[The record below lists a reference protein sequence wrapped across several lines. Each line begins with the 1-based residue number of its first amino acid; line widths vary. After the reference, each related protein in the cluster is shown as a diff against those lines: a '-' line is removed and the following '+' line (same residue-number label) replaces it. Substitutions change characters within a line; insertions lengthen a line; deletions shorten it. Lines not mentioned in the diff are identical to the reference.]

1 MTNAPVIDRETI
13 VMLQEM
19 DAITTK
25 GSTTE
30 ENLLLELIDDFLV
43 HSADLVKV
51 IQHSLRKNA
60 LPVDALPV
68 DTMAELAAQSHSL
81 KGASLN
87 IGALALFQVCDTI
100 ETLARQQR
108 ITKVEHWATELTHAY
123 QETALALAKLRSR
136 TSRGETIDDLLG

>member
-13 VMLQEM
+13 AMLQEM
-19 DAITTK
+19 DAITTDD
-25 GSTTE
+25 
-30 ENLLLELIDDFLV
+30 NLLLELIDDFLI

-51 IQHSLRKNA
+51 IQYSLPLA
-60 LPVDALPV
+60 
-68 DTMAELAAQSHSL
+68 TTAELAAQAHSL

-108 ITKVEHWATELTHAY
+108 MTRVDYWATELNNTY
-123 QETALALAKLRSR
+123 QETALALAELRAR

>member
-13 VMLQEM
+13 AVLQEM
-19 DAITTK
+19 DAITTDD
-25 GSTTE
+25 
-30 ENLLLELIDDFLV
+30 NLLLELIDDFLV

-51 IQHSLRKNA
+51 IQHSLQ
-60 LPVDALPV
+60 
-68 DTMAELAAQSHSL
+68 MATTAEIAAQSHSL

-108 ITKVEHWATELTHAY
+108 ITQGDHWAAELNHAY
-123 QETALALAKLRSR
+123 QETALALAELRLR

>member
-60 LPVDALPV
+60 LPVD
-68 DTMAELAAQSHSL
+68 TMAELAAQSHSL

-108 ITKVEHWATELTHAY
+108 ITKVEYWATELTHAY